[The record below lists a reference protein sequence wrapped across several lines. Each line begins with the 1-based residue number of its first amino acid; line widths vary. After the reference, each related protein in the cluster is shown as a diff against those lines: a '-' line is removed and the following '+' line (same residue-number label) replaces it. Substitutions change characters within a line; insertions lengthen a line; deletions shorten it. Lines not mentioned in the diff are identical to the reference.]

1 MTVCVSSEI
10 VCVIVAAPLLIPS
23 AIALIV
29 STLAF
34 AADAVAPDIPESIP
48 DVIPFV
54 IAAPDAVADA
64 VTPGR
69 FPSIVL
75 LNVLVAVWLNAEICS
90 CNPAEPVATPVD
102 IPFVRLVPAASPP
115 ASSAPCCDCNP
126 VRRLF
131 IVSVPVPCAVVFS
144 VPCILTRELFRDV
157 IASVPDCPAAVC
169 TRYDDASI
177 PPASDAFMFVPYCVN
192 SDVSI

>member
-1 MTVCVSSEI
+1 M
-10 VCVIVAAPLLIPS
+10 IVAAPLLIPS

-75 LNVLVAVWLNAEICS
+75 LNVLVAV
-90 CNPAEPVATPVD
+90 
-102 IPFVRLVPAASPP
+102 
-115 ASSAPCCDCNP
+115 
-126 VRRLF
+126 
-131 IVSVPVPCAVVFS
+131 
-144 VPCILTRELFRDV
+144 
-157 IASVPDCPAAVC
+157 
-169 TRYDDASI
+169 
-177 PPASDAFMFVPYCVN
+177 
-192 SDVSI
+192 